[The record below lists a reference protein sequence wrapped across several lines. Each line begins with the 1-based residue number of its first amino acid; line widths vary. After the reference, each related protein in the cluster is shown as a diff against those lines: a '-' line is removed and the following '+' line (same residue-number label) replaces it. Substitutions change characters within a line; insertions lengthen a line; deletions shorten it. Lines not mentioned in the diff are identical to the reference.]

1 MPFTETSLPGIIIF
15 EPEVFP
21 DGRGFFF
28 ESYNRRLF
36 QSNKIVNDFVQDNQ
50 SFSVYGV
57 IRGLHY
63 QREPYAQAKLIR
75 VLQGRILDVV
85 VDLRIGS
92 PGFGKSYSIELSAE
106 NKKQIFI
113 PKGFAH
119 GFSVL
124 SETAEISYKC
134 DQFYNK
140 QSESGIRYNDALL
153 KIDWQIPPGK
163 ELVSDKDA
171 QLTGFNPSLNRFY
184 LYEGCLRNGYIG

>member
-1 MPFTETSLPGIIIF
+1 MPFTETVLPGVIIF
-15 EPEVFP
+15 EPTVFP

-28 ESYNRRLF
+28 ESYNQRLF
-36 QSNKIVNDFVQDNQ
+36 QSNHITNEFVQDNQ

-75 VLQGRILDVV
+75 VLKGRILDVV
-85 VDLRIGS
+85 VDLRSGS

-106 NKKQIFI
+106 NRKQIFV

-124 SETAEISYKC
+124 SESAEISYKC

-140 QSESGIRYNDALL
+140 QSESGIRYNDKFL

-163 ELVSDKDA
+163 ELISDKDA
-171 QLTGFNPSLNRFY
+171 QLEEFSPSLTDFIYRTND
-184 LYEGCLRNGYIG
+184 